1 VHPGPWDERTDI
13 IQAIKFADKQKM
25 IAFCQGFQKGSP
37 IDSHVV
43 PVPGEMPGYK
53 DQVIMAGGTFIQGA
67 TSELSADGPLR
78 EPYAVYIQGAVSHLY
93 AKSAHLE
100 AANFLK
106 ENNLL

>member
-1 VHPGPWDERTDI
+1 
-13 IQAIKFADKQKM
+13 
-25 IAFCQGFQKGSP
+25 
-37 IDSHVV
+37 
-43 PVPGEMPGYK
+43 
-53 DQVIMAGGTFIQGA
+53 MAGGTFIQGA